1 MARLV
6 AAVGGVVE
14 KSYKG
19 LGVNQVALRAG
30 VSKP

>member
-6 AAVGGVVE
+6 AAVGGGE